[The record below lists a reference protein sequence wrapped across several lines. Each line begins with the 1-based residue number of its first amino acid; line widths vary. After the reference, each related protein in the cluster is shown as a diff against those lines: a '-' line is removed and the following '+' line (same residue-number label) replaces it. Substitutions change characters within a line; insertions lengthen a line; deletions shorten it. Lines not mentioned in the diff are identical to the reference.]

1 VIIAYLTEGMPQQV
15 TVDWELFTDQVQQV
29 PATATDPA
37 GPLPTFLTPDD
48 NVHTWTNYLKNYTPP
63 TVALVAVKDTVNKI
77 SIPMGSVTG
86 LFVIII
92 AMWWL
97 WHRYQR
103 QQAFR
108 IPLITA
114 IVGLIIVVIT
124 FPYAQFSFK
133 RPTALL
139 IGLSDDESKLIMH
152 SLMKNVYRSFDFRD
166 ESDVYDKLA
175 LSVLGDLLEEI
186 YLQNRKS
193 FAVKKAGGAQ
203 ARVKEIEILEAQAA
217 PLSSAGKGFGLK
229 AKWTAQGSV
238 GHWGHVHTRKNYYD
252 AMVNVQVIDG
262 HWKITGLELLEE
274 KRLDPYAKPDISED
288 NN

>member
-1 VIIAYLTEGMPQQV
+1 
-15 TVDWELFTDQVQQV
+15 
-29 PATATDPA
+29 
-37 GPLPTFLTPDD
+37 
-48 NVHTWTNYLKNYTPP
+48 
-63 TVALVAVKDTVNKI
+63 
-77 SIPMGSVTG
+77 MGSVTG

-175 LSVLGDLLEEI
+175 LSVQGDLLEEI

-217 PLSSAGKGFGLK
+217 PMSSEGKGFGLK

-274 KRLDPYAKPDISED
+274 KRLDPYAKPDISEE
-288 NN
+288 NH